1 MAQRV
6 TKFFVYL
13 FLVVLAVLCIAPF
26 LLMIVNATRSGTE
39 ITSGFTLIPGSSTAD
54 NMRVVLDYFNPFL
67 GMLNSLLVAVPATLL
82 SAYFSSMTAYGM
94 AFYEF
99 KGNKVLFGVI
109 LVFMM
114 IPGQLSL
121 IGFFELCTKL
131 RLVNSYIPLIVPAI
145 ASAGTVF
152 FLKQYAESTVPR
164 ALLESAR
171 IMGANE
177 LRIFNSIVLPIMGPA
192 VSTMGIMGFIGNWNN
207 YLLPMI
213 LISTPTK
220 MTLPVMMATLNA
232 STDINK
238 NQGAIYLAVALSV
251 IPILLVFAFF
261 SKYII
266 SSVTAGAVKE

>member
-1 MAQRV
+1 MSTRIA
-6 TKFFVYL
+6 KFFVYL
-13 FLVVLAVLCIAPF
+13 FLVLLALTCIFPF
-26 LLMIVNATRSGTE
+26 LLMLVNATRTGNE
-39 ITSGFTLIPGSSTAD
+39 IASGFTLLPGSATAA
-54 NMRVVLDYFNPFL
+54 NMEQVFNYFNPFL
-67 GMLNSLLVAVPATLL
+67 GMLNSLIVAVPATLL
-82 SAYFSSMTAYGM
+82 SAYFSAMTAYGM
-94 AFYEF
+94 AFYDF

-121 IGFFELCTKL
+121 IGFFQLCTSL
-131 RLVNSYIPLIVPAI
+131 GLLNSYIPLIIPGI
-145 ASAGTVF
+145 AAAGTVF

-164 ALLESAR
+164 ALMESAR

-177 LRIFNSIVLPIMGPA
+177 FYIFNRIVLPIMAPA

-213 LISTPTK
+213 LISKPGK
-220 MTLPVMMATLNA
+220 MTLPVMMATLRA
-232 STDINK
+232 SSDINK
-238 NQGAIYLAVALSV
+238 NQGAIYLAVAISV
-251 IPILLVFAFF
+251 VPILLVFAFF

>member
-1 MAQRV
+1 MAQRI
-6 TKFFVYL
+6 TKFLIYL
-13 FLVVLAVLCIAPF
+13 FLVVLALLCI
-26 LLMIVNATRSGTE
+26 
-39 ITSGFTLIPGSSTAD
+39 
-54 NMRVVLDYFNPFL
+54 NPFL
-67 GMLNSLLVAVPATLL
+67 GMLNSLLVAVPATLF
-82 SAYFSSMTAYGM
+82 SAYFSAMTAYGM

-99 KGNKVLFGVI
+99 KGNKILFGVI

-177 LRIFNSIVLPIMGPA
+177 FRIFNSIVLPIMGPA

-213 LISTPTK
+213 LISTPDK
-220 MTLPVMMATLNA
+220 MTLPVMMATLRA

-238 NQGAIYLAVALSV
+238 NQGAIYLAVAISV
-251 IPILLVFAFF
+251 VPILLVFAFF

>member
-1 MAQRV
+1 MAQRI
-6 TKFFVYL
+6 TKFLIYL
-13 FLVVLAVLCIAPF
+13 FLVVLALLCIAPF

-39 ITSGFTLIPGSSTAD
+39 ITSGFTLIPGSSTGE
-54 NMRVVLDYFNPFL
+54 NMKVVFDYFNPFL
-67 GMLNSLLVAVPATLL
+67 GMLNSLLVAVPATLF
-82 SAYFSSMTAYGM
+82 SAYFSAMTAYGM

-99 KGNKVLFGVI
+99 KGNKILFGVI

-177 LRIFNSIVLPIMGPA
+177 FRIFNSIVLPIMGPA

-213 LISTPTK
+213 LISTPDK
-220 MTLPVMMATLNA
+220 MTLPA

-238 NQGAIYLAVALSV
+238 NQGAIYLAVAISV
-251 IPILLVFAFF
+251 VPILLVFAFF